1 VVDFHIEAPL
11 PARPLHGFGELVD
24 RKGFGELI
32 ENAAFALRRRIS
44 DSQIDALDGICA
56 FRGMA
61 ATDSDLSRPPIPTHR
76 GQSFERMIV
85 IAG

>member
-1 VVDFHIEAPL
+1 MLGIVVVLLGLQPGVFDVVDFHIEAPL

-44 DSQIDALDGICA
+44 DSQIDALDGIA
-56 FRGMA
+56 
-61 ATDSDLSRPPIPTHR
+61 DI
-76 GQSFERMIV
+76 
-85 IAG
+85 